1 MDLPVKRLNVL
12 LSAYACEPNRGSE
25 PGVGWEWATRLSK
38 IHNVTV
44 ITRRNNRRLIEDKL
58 ASSERFDD
66 LRFIY
71 LDLPNFFLLLKKIG
85 ILPIPIYYIIWQLA
99 ARIAIV
105 GQTRNY
111 DLIHHV
117 TFNGFRF
124 PGAWWFTG
132 TSVVLGPLGGGSIVS
147 SVYRRCFGK
156 RWLSEWLRGLSVR
169 FWKANPWTLGSLLSA
184 DAVIAVGEEMGKK
197 FASIGVNSDLMLETA
212 VPLDLESEQE
222 IQAVDLKKN
231 FMLVGNLEPW
241 KAWQIALQ
249 AFAKAI
255 RDGMIGQKLIVVGSG
270 SQLQDAQTLAETL
283 DISDHV
289 EFTGFLIRNEVWSKV
304 RCSRGLIFSSV
315 RDTSGNVALEAMALR
330 CPVICFQ
337 HQGVAWM
344 TNDECAYRIK
354 PDNWDASVAG
364 FSKAIKELAIND
376 ELVSR
381 MGTAGRQRSLAEFS
395 WDAKIQQILKVYQRV
410 IK

>member
-44 ITRRNNRRLIEDKL
+44 LTRRNNRRLIEDKL
-58 ASSERFDD
+58 ASSERFDG
-66 LRFIY
+66 LQFIY
-71 LDLPNFFLLLKKIG
+71 LDLPDLFLLLKKIG
-85 ILPIPIYYIIWQLA
+85 ILPVPMYYILWQIA

-105 GQTRNY
+105 DLTRNY

-124 PGAWWFTG
+124 PGAWWCTG
-132 TSVVLGPLGGGSIVS
+132 TSVVLGPLGGGSIAS
-147 SVYRRCFGK
+147 SAYRRCFGK
-156 RWLSEWLRGLSVR
+156 RWLREWLRGLSVR
-169 FWKANPWTLGSLLSA
+169 FWKVNPWTLGSLLSA
-184 DAVIAVGEEMGKK
+184 DAVIAVGEEMAQK
-197 FASIGVNSDLMLETA
+197 FNSIGINTDLMLETA
-212 VPLDLESEQE
+212 VPLDLESEHE
-222 IQAVDLKKN
+222 SEVVDPKKD

-241 KAWQIALQ
+241 KAWQIAFH
-249 AFAKAI
+249 AFAQAI
-255 RDGMIGQKLIVVGSG
+255 RDGMMGQKLIVVGSG
-270 SQLQDAQTLAETL
+270 SQLLDAQRLAETL
-283 DISDHV
+283 GICDHV
-289 EFTGFLIRNEVWSKV
+289 EFTGLLTRNEVWNKV
-304 RCSRGLIFSSV
+304 RSSRGLIFSSV

-364 FSKAIKELAIND
+364 FSKAIKELATSD

-381 MGTAGRQRSLAEFS
+381 MGAAGRQRSLAEFS
-395 WDAKIQQILKVYQRV
+395 WNAKIQQILKIYQRV